1 MTGKS
6 FQSADSVWDAWGAEV
21 GVEVRVGAGV
31 IGEYFLGFC
40 VVVGK
45 DATASAGNICVGA
58 PTGMLMEV
66 GFVSPVQAVIKKQTN
81 KIRINR
87 RFIAFKYS
95 GGKLIIDEILCYTR
109 SMAYQGLLHKYG
121 TLLDLPLYTSAS
133 AVSLLEGNT
142 PLIKADN
149 LARQLGGEFEL
160 FIKYEGLNP
169 TGSFKDR
176 GMTAAVSEALGR
188 GATTVICAS
197 TGNTAAS
204 AAAYA
209 ARAGMKSIVL
219 IPQGKVAAG
228 KLAGAIA
235 YGAQVIQIDGSFDD
249 ALTMV
254 IEITNKHPICLV
266 NSINPYR
273 IEGQKTSAFEI
284 CDVLDSAPDWLCLP
298 VGNAGNITS
307 YWAGFKQYN
316 QMKSTGLPQVLGVQ
330 AAGSAPLVL
339 GHPIENPETVATAI
353 RIGKPARGEQA
364 LQAAEES
371 KGRII
376 AATDDQILEMQKT
389 LARLEGIWVEPA
401 SAAGLA
407 GLAIEIANGTLNPKG
422 KRVVAICTGHGLKDP
437 EIITKDMQKPSI
449 VPPKLEALEEV
460 ILA

>member
-1 MTGKS
+1 MLHLRTMT
-6 FQSADSVWDAWGAEV
+6 
-21 GVEVRVGAGV
+21 
-31 IGEYFLGFC
+31 
-40 VVVGK
+40 
-45 DATASAGNICVGA
+45 
-58 PTGMLMEV
+58 
-66 GFVSPVQAVIKKQTN
+66 
-81 KIRINR
+81 
-87 RFIAFKYS
+87 
-95 GGKLIIDEILCYTR
+95 
-109 SMAYQGLLHKYG
+109 YQGLIHKYG
-121 TLLDLPLYTSAS
+121 HLLDLPLHTRT
-133 AVSLLEGNT
+133 VSLLEGRT
-142 PLIKADN
+142 PLIPAHN
-149 LARQLGGEFEL
+149 LSRHLGGGFEL
-160 FIKYEGLNP
+160 YIKYEGLNP

-254 IEITNKHPICLV
+254 VEITNKHPICLV

-273 IEGQKTSAFEI
+273 IEGQKTAAFEI
-284 CDVLDSAPDWLCLP
+284 IDELGSAPDWLCLP

-316 QMKSTGLPQVLGVQ
+316 EVKSTGIPKLLGVQ
-330 AAGSAPLVL
+330 AAGAAPLVL
-339 GHPIENPETVATAI
+339 GHAVDNPETVATAI

-371 KGRII
+371 QGRII
-376 AATDDQILEMQKT
+376 AVSDDQILEMQKL
-389 LARLEGIWVEPA
+389 LAKLEGIWVEPA
-401 SAAGLA
+401 SATGLA
-407 GLAIEIANGTLNPKG
+407 GLAAEIESGTLRLRSGQELKVDG
-422 KRVVAICTGHGLKDP
+422 MRVVAVCTGHGLKDS
-437 EIITKDMQKPSI
+437 EIITRDMQKPSI
-449 VPPKLEALEEV
+449 VPPRLEALEEV
-460 ILA
+460 ILGN

>member
-1 MTGKS
+1 M
-6 FQSADSVWDAWGAEV
+6 
-21 GVEVRVGAGV
+21 
-31 IGEYFLGFC
+31 
-40 VVVGK
+40 
-45 DATASAGNICVGA
+45 
-58 PTGMLMEV
+58 P
-66 GFVSPVQAVIKKQTN
+66 
-81 KIRINR
+81 
-87 RFIAFKYS
+87 
-95 GGKLIIDEILCYTR
+95 
-109 SMAYQGLLHKYG
+109 YQGLLHKYG
-121 TLLDLPLYTSAS
+121 FLLNLPSYTET
-133 AVSLLEGNT
+133 VSLLEGNT
-142 PLIKADN
+142 PLIKAGR
-149 LARQLGGEFEL
+149 LSHQLGGGFEL
-160 FIKYEGLNP
+160 LIKYEGLNP

-188 GATTVICAS
+188 GVTTVICAS

-235 YGAQVIQIDGSFDD
+235 YGAQVIQIAGSFDE

-254 IEITNKHPICLV
+254 VEITDKHPICLV

-307 YWAGFKQYN
+307 YWAGFKQYDE
-316 QMKSTGLPQVLGVQ
+316 MKATGLPQVLGVQ
-330 AAGSAPLVL
+330 ASGAAPLVL
-339 GHPIENPETVATAI
+339 GHPVEKPETIATAI

-376 AATDDQILEMQKT
+376 AATDEQILNMQKM
-389 LARLEGIWVEPA
+389 LASLEGIWVEPA

-407 GLAIEIANGTLNPKG
+407 GLAIELTSGKLNMKG

-437 EIITKDMQKPSI
+437 DIVTKDMQKPLI

-460 ILA
+460 ILG

>member
-1 MTGKS
+1 MT
-6 FQSADSVWDAWGAEV
+6 
-21 GVEVRVGAGV
+21 
-31 IGEYFLGFC
+31 
-40 VVVGK
+40 
-45 DATASAGNICVGA
+45 
-58 PTGMLMEV
+58 
-66 GFVSPVQAVIKKQTN
+66 
-81 KIRINR
+81 
-87 RFIAFKYS
+87 
-95 GGKLIIDEILCYTR
+95 
-109 SMAYQGLLHKYG
+109 YQGLIHTYG
-121 TLLDLPLYTSAS
+121 HLLDLPIHSRT
-133 AVSLLEGNT
+133 VSLLEGRT

-149 LARQLGGEFEL
+149 LSRQLGGGFEL

-188 GATTVICAS
+188 GVTTVICAS

-254 IEITNKHPICLV
+254 VEITNKHLICLV

-273 IEGQKTSAFEI
+273 IEGQKTAAFEI
-284 CDVLDSAPDWLCLP
+284 VDELGSAPDWLCLP
-298 VGNAGNITS
+298 VGNTGNITS
-307 YWAGFKQYN
+307 YWAGFKQYCGL
-316 QMKSTGLPQVLGVQ
+316 KSAVLSSLLPKLLGVQ
-330 AAGSAPLVL
+330 AAGAAPLVL
-339 GHPIENPETVATAI
+339 GHAVENPETVATAI

-371 KGRII
+371 NGRII
-376 AATDDQILEMQKT
+376 AVTDDQILDMQKL

-407 GLAIEIANGTLNPKG
+407 GLAQEVASGKLKVEG
-422 KRVVAICTGHGLKDP
+422 KRVVAVCTGHGLKDP
-437 EIITKDMQKPSI
+437 EIITKDMQKPI
-449 VPPKLEALEEV
+449 VVPPRLDALEEI
-460 ILA
+460 ILRN